1 LVEVGK
7 PVTQK
12 SLMKLAAHL
21 NELQRRCDFLH
32 ELYMYGSRTES
43 KGASNDHVPDP
54 AETLHKAVEEEP
66 NPWPGAVEAHSQILA
81 QLCNQAETSAEML
94 TILNCLSTQMADLGA
109 SVKNLGKSQ
118 IVQHRG
124 QKDAEMDSDVESF
137 HTKTVDKSM
146 LTESTS
152 MSCQEEVSTHSTS
165 HKARSDTDK
174 ILGLNV
180 TREGNLFL
188 ESMRLQLDM
197 LVHNLTLQIQ
207 KGSAPNE
214 SVRSAHLHN
223 CDVATCGAGFLFASD
238 PHIQQHDVGQVPTAE
253 HTDPVA
259 TVATQSCGSRLRSLS
274 LQQNSMSAGHLP
286 STPLAK
292 TAR

>member
-1 LVEVGK
+1 VRDIKDVFRDLSIESEHDTVDMQHFTECLVEVGK

-12 SLMKLAAHL
+12 SLMKLTAHL
-21 NELQRRCDFLH
+21 SELQRRCDFLH
-32 ELYMYGSRTES
+32 DLYMYGDRNES
-43 KGASNDHVPDP
+43 KGALNDHVLDP
-54 AETLHKAVEEEP
+54 VKTLHKPVEEEP

-165 HKARSDTDK
+165 QGK
-174 ILGLNV
+174 I
-180 TREGNLFL
+180 R
-188 ESMRLQLDM
+188 
-197 LVHNLTLQIQ
+197 H
-207 KGSAPNE
+207 
-214 SVRSAHLHN
+214 
-223 CDVATCGAGFLFASD
+223 
-238 PHIQQHDVGQVPTAE
+238 GQ
-253 HTDPVA
+253 D
-259 TVATQSCGSRLRSLS
+259 SRLECDQRRKPVSGEHE
-274 LQQNSMSAGHLP
+274 A
-286 STPLAK
+286 ST
-292 TAR
+292 